1 MSEGRVFQNVGATT
15 EKDPEPYVLKLKRGI
30 KKRFLDDESS

>member
-15 EKDPEPYVLKLKRGI
+15 EKDLAPYVLKLKRGI
-30 KKRFLDDESS
+30 ERRLLDDELS